1 MRAIFYLF
9 LFLLSLSCEQQ
20 IKTERQS
27 NAGDINNISTIIEA
41 VILQDSLDLAIPIA
55 EEIMPFIYLPVQL
68 DAEEMELPPPPY
80 RKHGIHYMNE
90 IMIARNFQE
99 SEQYYLTHLDTLHIK
114 EQLLKPKAISLL
126 KGAIADADIFSIE
139 AARKQ
144 NGKKVDA
151 CYIFSVPI
159 FSYDSAFV
167 YVQYDYL
174 PVDLSAYGRS
184 IILSKQNHK
193 WRIVAGAPTWMH

>member
-1 MRAIFYLF
+1 M
-9 LFLLSLSCEQQ
+9 
-20 IKTERQS
+20 
-27 NAGDINNISTIIEA
+27 
-41 VILQDSLDLAIPIA
+41 
-55 EEIMPFIYLPVQL
+55 
-68 DAEEMELPPPPY
+68 PPPPP
-80 RKHGIHYMNE
+80 KKDGVHYINE
-90 IMIARNFQE
+90 IMIARNFQD

-144 NGKKVDA
+144 NGKKLEA

-159 FSYDSAFV
+159 FLYDSAFV